1 MANSKYSEALT
12 FNAWNLFYEAY
23 PDQIDP
29 QQHFHV
35 HEPNEWSYEPRQL
48 FSITNR
54 LAKLDTS
61 LVTLLCVRDF
71 SLTFDHLKT
80 LIKIPTLGALVLE
93 QARPGGI
100 SEITARQF
108 TDFARAVRE
117 NNAFQKLRLLIMCDF
132 GIRRKAVLEGVAGWP
147 ALHLIGLQNSKSTDT
162 GDLFPVNDIHWK
174 QIGEN
179 SCVV

>member
-1 MANSKYSEALT
+1 MVNSKYSEALT
-12 FNAWNLFYEAY
+12 FNAWNIFYDAY
-23 PDQIDP
+23 PDRISP

-71 SLTFDHLKT
+71 SLTFEHLKT
-80 LIKIPTLGALVLE
+80 LIKLPTLGALILE

-117 NNAFQKLRLLIMCDF
+117 KDAFQKLRLLIMCDF
-132 GIRRKAVLEGVAGWP
+132 GVGRNTVLEGIASWP
-147 ALHLIGLQNSKSTDT
+147 ALHLIGLQNSKSTDV
-162 GDLFPVNDIHWK
+162 GDSFPVNHVHWK
-174 QIGEN
+174 QMDQTQ
-179 SCVV
+179 CVV

>member
-1 MANSKYSEALT
+1 MVNSKYSEALT
-12 FNAWNLFYEAY
+12 FNAWNIFYDAY
-23 PDQIDP
+23 PDRISP

-71 SLTFDHLKT
+71 SLTFEHLKT
-80 LIKIPTLGALVLE
+80 LIKLPTLGALILE

-117 NNAFQKLRLLIMCDF
+117 KDAFQKLRLLIMCDF
-132 GIRRKAVLEGVAGWP
+132 GVGRNTVLEGIAGWP
-147 ALHLIGLQNSKSTDT
+147 ALHLIGLQNSKLTDV
-162 GDLFPVNDIHWK
+162 GDLFPVNHVHWK
-174 QIGEN
+174 QMDQN
-179 SCVV
+179 QCVV